1 MPGLRHTDIMQPFLS
16 LVIYDLKG
24 RFKSLFGFG
33 VGGFFS
39 KLLLKSSLGFEVH
52 CLIFK
57 ALETESPDI
66 RH

>member
-24 RFKSLFGFG
+24 WFSSLFGFG
-33 VGGFFS
+33 VGGDFS
-39 KLLLKSSLGFEVH
+39 KLLLKPSLGFEVH
-52 CLIFK
+52 GLIFK
-57 ALETESPDI
+57 AKNPESPDI

>member
-1 MPGLRHTDIMQPFLS
+1 MQPFLS

-39 KLLLKSSLGFEVH
+39 KLLLKSSLGFEV
-52 CLIFK
+52 LFDFQS
-57 ALETESPDI
+57 TEN
-66 RH
+66 